1 MLWRGAIV
9 IVIAG
14 GEMNSNF
21 RPLSISKVK
30 IFSDSSACTQHQD
43 LRVMS

>member
-14 GEMNSNF
+14 REMNSNL

-30 IFSDSSACTQHQD
+30 FFSISAFSTQHQD
-43 LRVMS
+43 LRGLP